1 MLKGENYGNQ
11 LYESYASRLAINTML
26 NGECGVID
34 DYGSEM
40 EPTVSGNTI
49 TIADGFAVIKGGLLI
64 ETTYETLNVTLQN
77 NMFHVLVLEIDLS
90 QVNTRE
96 QFNQGSFKILSQET
110 EYPSLTQEDISLT
123 PTSGIYQM
131 ELARFQT
138 TNSAITNFTDKRNI
152 VSYIGMMGRLAE
164 AIREVKES
172 VRGEKLW
179 ENPNPHADFLPQTI
193 QLRENDYGYYRV
205 LFHYI
210 SNDPYGDSY
219 PTFTQDVFIGDV
231 FTLLHVQSYT
241 PNIENPNVAGYLS
254 VCLRNNCSCD
264 NHSMTIGKAYQYYTN
279 QNTKSVGANQYLIPV
294 AIYGYYL

>member
-26 NGECGVID
+26 NGECGIID
-34 DYGSEM
+34 NYGSEM
-40 EPTVSGNTI
+40 EPTVSDNTI

-77 NMFHVLVLEIDLS
+77 NMYHVLVLEIDLS

-96 QFNQGSFKILSQET
+96 QFNQGSFKILSQENQ
-110 EYPSLTQEDISLT
+110 YPSLTQEDISLT

-138 TNSAITNFTDKRNI
+138 TNSTIINFTDNRNI
-152 VSYIGMMGRLAE
+152 VSYTALIGRLEE
-164 AIREVKES
+164 AIKQVKES

-179 ENPNPHADFLPQTI
+179 ENPNPTAVFNPQTI
-193 QLRENDYGYYRV
+193 QVRQNDYGYYRI
-205 LFHYI
+205 LSKLDT
-210 SNDPYGDSY
+210 SNQST
-219 PTFTQDVFIGDV
+219 TFVQDVFIGDI
-231 FTLLHVQSYT
+231 FRLLLVQPYT
-241 PNIENPNVAGYLS
+241 PDAENPNTGASLVVRARPE
-254 VCLRNNCSCD
+254 CTCD
-264 NHSMTIGKAYQYYTN
+264 DHSITFTKATRYVVGE
-279 QNTKSVGANQYLIPV
+279 NTKQVGANQNLIPV

>member
-26 NGECGVID
+26 NGECGIID
-34 DYGSEM
+34 NYGSKM

-77 NMFHVLVLEIDLS
+77 DMYHVLVLEIDLS

-96 QFNQGSFKILSQET
+96 QFNQGSFKILSQESQ
-110 EYPSLTQEDISLT
+110 YPSLTQEDISLT

-152 VSYIGMMGRLAE
+152 VSYTAMMGRLEE
-164 AIREVKES
+164 AIKQVKES

-179 ENPNPHADFLPQTI
+179 ENPNPTAAFNPQTI
-193 QLRENDYGYYRV
+193 QVRQNDYGYYRI
-205 LFHYI
+205 L
-210 SNDPYGDSY
+210 SKLSTSDQDA
-219 PTFTQDVFIGDV
+219 TFVQDVIIGDI
-231 FTLLHVQSYT
+231 FRLLLVQPYT
-241 PNIENPNVAGYLS
+241 PDTENPNVGGSLIIRVRSY
-254 VCLRNNCSCD
+254 CRCD
-264 NHSMTIGKAYQYYTN
+264 NHSVTFTKALSYVVG
-279 QNTKSVGANQYLIPV
+279 QNTKQVGANQNLIPI